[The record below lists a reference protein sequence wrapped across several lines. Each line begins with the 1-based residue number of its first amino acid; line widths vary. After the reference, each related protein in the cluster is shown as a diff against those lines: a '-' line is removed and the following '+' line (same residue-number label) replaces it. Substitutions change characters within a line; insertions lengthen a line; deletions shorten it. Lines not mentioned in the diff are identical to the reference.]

1 MIDSLRSQRL
11 LGLFALGWLL
21 LNAPLLSLWD
31 RPLLL
36 WGLPLMPLALFT
48 GWGLLI
54 ALAAWVAEAPDTG
67 D

>member
-1 MIDSLRSQRL
+1 MFNSLRSQRL
-11 LGLFALGWLL
+11 LGLCALGWLL
-21 LNAPLLSLWD
+21 LNVPLLTLWD

-54 ALAAWVAEAPDTG
+54 AIAAWIAEAPDAQ